1 MLLLGID
8 LGGRTTNKTAVSL
21 LDSENRSVEVYSS
34 EDVGRVT
41 AKNDANFI
49 NFVNNLN
56 ADIIGI
62 DAPLSL
68 PDFTKPDYLYRKADK
83 VAGALSPMT
92 IGEIT
97 ARAIFL
103 SHNLNAP
110 TFEVYPKSLLK
121 LHNLPST
128 GYKNDPSKL
137 ITIVE
142 AIKQIYSIQIN
153 DFPLTG
159 DNVDSI
165 LCSVVLLHYIEGNY
179 EMYGEENGF
188 ILPG

>member
-41 AKNDANFI
+41 AKIDANFI

-97 ARAIFL
+97 ARAIYL
-103 SHNLNAP
+103 SHIFNAEI
-110 TFEVYPKSLLK
+110 FEVYPKSILK

-137 ITIVE
+137 IMIIE
-142 AIKQIYSIQIN
+142 AIKQKYSIEII

-159 DNVDSI
+159 DNVDSV
-165 LCSVVLLHYIEGNY
+165 LCAVVLIHYLEGNY